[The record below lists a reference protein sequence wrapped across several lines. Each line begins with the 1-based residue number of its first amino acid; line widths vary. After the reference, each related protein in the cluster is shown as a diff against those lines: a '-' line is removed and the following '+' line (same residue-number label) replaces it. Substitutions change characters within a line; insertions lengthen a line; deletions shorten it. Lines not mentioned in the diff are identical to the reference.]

1 MHPRVQTRYLA
12 AWGAGVA
19 VNTAIFVYIALVRPY
34 VLGDTREWEVRGAGG
49 HWPLAARVREHA
61 RAGTR
66 ARTCT
71 GATDAHARTR
81 SARAHTRDRCL
92 TCLATPSGPPL
103 SPPPHPLARPHTRAL
118 LSRPRPPPARPH
130 AQASAPWAIPTAS
143 VVGVACFAFFIVGV
157 WPSYGWLAPVV
168 AVVLF
173 FGAVFAIGLVPGDG
187 RSAAH
192 GGGYSRL
199 ANDD

>member
-1 MHPRVQTRYLA
+1 MH
-12 AWGAGVA
+12 GCHGC
-19 VNTAIFVYIALVRPY
+19 
-34 VLGDTREWEVRGAGG
+34 
-49 HWPLAARVREHA
+49 A
-61 RAGTR
+61 RAH
-66 ARTCT
+66 AQCT
-71 GATDAHARTR
+71 SARTR
-81 SARAHTRDRCL
+81 SLSDAPRRALWCSPFPPI
-92 TCLATPSGPPL
+92 PSPD
-103 SPPPHPLARPHTRAL
+103 HTRAPS
-118 LSRPRPPPARPH
+118 SRVPAPPPPARPH

-173 FGAVFAIGLVPGDG
+173 FGAVFAIGLVPGGG

>member
-1 MHPRVQTRYLA
+1 MSAHPCRRPAHDTAPVRRPAALA
-12 AWGAGVA
+12 RR
-19 VNTAIFVYIALVRPY
+19 L
-34 VLGDTREWEVRGAGG
+34 
-49 HWPLAARVREHA
+49 
-61 RAGTR
+61 
-66 ARTCT
+66 
-71 GATDAHARTR
+71 
-81 SARAHTRDRCL
+81 
-92 TCLATPSGPPL
+92 
-103 SPPPHPLARPHTRAL
+103 PPPAPP
-118 LSRPRPPPARPH
+118 PRPPARPH

-173 FGAVFAIGLVPGDG
+173 FGAVFAIGLVPGGG